1 MHGSPARRTDRGRRL
16 VEDEQ
21 FALAEHRARERDD
34 LPLADGHVPAPARDL
49 RVEPEPERGRA
60 LVRGRTRV
68 WCEGEEAGG
77 AEGRVQGRVGVRAE
91 RVEVLAERA
100 GEELGLSWA

>member
-21 FALAEHRARERDD
+21 FALAEHRARERDY
-34 LPLADGHVPAPARDL
+34 LPLADGHVPAPTRDL
-49 RVEPEPERGRA
+49 RVEPEPERGRTWA
-60 LVRGRTRV
+60 WR
-68 WCEGEEAGG
+68 EGEEAGG

-91 RVEVLAERA
+91 RVEVLAESA
-100 GEELGLSWA
+100 ASVLHGFY